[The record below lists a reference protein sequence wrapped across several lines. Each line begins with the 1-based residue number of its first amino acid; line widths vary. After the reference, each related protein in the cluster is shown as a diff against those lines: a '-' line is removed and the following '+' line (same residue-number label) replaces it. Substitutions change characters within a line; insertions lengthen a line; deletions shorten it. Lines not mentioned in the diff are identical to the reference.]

1 MYSIAQTALDAGN
14 AFENAQGVQQTCKVG
29 ELRDRI
35 VQVLDMLAHLS
46 VSNGEPSV
54 VPPIR
59 SQLFALEA
67 IRSAEPPSAAALAP
81 PTDHP
86 RKRCASEMEDH
97 RGPKALKREQQD
109 DAPLSAILHE
119 ESLHPP
125 TLNSHF
131 ATSSAFPIMHAFPVT
146 SRPPSRA
153 PSPPPIFSTANHFN
167 PAAPLTAA
175 TFAPLTTGGT
185 PLPPSNNSPP
195 YPPTPHSAWS
205 DSVLTTSRR
214 QHSLSLGSANGPLV
228 PPTSNN
234 GLRSAPI
241 APNGLQNPLSQ
252 AIAISSNVLNTSA
265 SAIGPPIG
273 RMSRSGSISGTAFK
287 SAKQSPLET
296 LADTGSW
303 YKAHK
308 QATRNGQSSFY
319 FSSEP
324 VHTRTSVGKA
334 FNHTSSE
341 PATAHNSPSDDEDD
355 DDDDD
360 SEEEYSRSEVT
371 SSTQVYLGF
380 CLCFWMA

>member
-1 MYSIAQTALDAGN
+1 
-14 AFENAQGVQQTCKVG
+14 
-29 ELRDRI
+29 
-35 VQVLDMLAHLS
+35 MLSHLS
-46 VSNGEPSV
+46 VSNGEPQV
-54 VPPIR
+54 AIP

-67 IRSAEPPSAAALAP
+67 VRPVEPPSALAP
-81 PTDHP
+81 PSDHP

-119 ESLHPP
+119 EPLHPP

-153 PSPPPIFSTANHFN
+153 PSPPPIFSTSNHFK
-167 PAAPLTAA
+167 PAVPLTAS

-185 PLPPSNNSPP
+185 PLIPQPVSSVLPPSNNSLP
-195 YPPTPHSAWS
+195 YPPTHSAWS

-228 PPTSNN
+228 LPTSNN
-234 GLRSAPI
+234 GLRTAAIP
-241 APNGLQNPLSQ
+241 PNGLQNSLSQ
-252 AIAISSNVLNTSA
+252 AIPVSSNVLNTSA

-296 LADTGSW
+296 LADTGNW
-303 YKAHK
+303 YKAQK
-308 QATRNGQSSFY
+308 QATRQSSFY

-324 VHTRTSVGKA
+324 VHTRTSVGKT

-360 SEEEYSRSEVT
+360 SEEEYNRSEVT
-371 SSTQVYLGF
+371 SSTQVNFGMFSLDG
-380 CLCFWMA
+380 LIQ